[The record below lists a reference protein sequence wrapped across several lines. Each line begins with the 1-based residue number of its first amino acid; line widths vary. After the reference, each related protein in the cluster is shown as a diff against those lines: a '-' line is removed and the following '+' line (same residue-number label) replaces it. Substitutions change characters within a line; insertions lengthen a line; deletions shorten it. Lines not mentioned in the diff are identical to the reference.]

1 VLFSASDLE
10 ETVAMRALA
19 LSEEEITEMLE
30 HGTEEAAR

>member
-1 VLFSASDLE
+1 LFSASNLE

-30 HGTEEAAR
+30 NGNEEAAR